1 MKHIKINR
9 GLGKEIIKNTVI
21 FFVEPN
27 ISRRTSLFSF
37 VVNVIFQAASMKFE
51 IYDGLIN
58 MYVIENS
65 LYLFVISSSWHR
77 CFTQTNKQS

>member
-1 MKHIKINR
+1 M
-9 GLGKEIIKNTVI
+9 E
-21 FFVEPN
+21 
-27 ISRRTSLFSF
+27 
-37 VVNVIFQAASMKFE
+37 FE

-77 CFTQTNKQS
+77 CFAQINKEQSQYTYEPDRNSLLNYEKFCY